1 MLACDMLNEESHN
14 NIEVRKN
21 TFGKE
26 MLRYMRN
33 AKVVV
38 IALDDDTIAAGQ
50 LVLLHAMNMGVPV
63 IITRSH
69 GVTDDYVIDHYN
81 GLIIDKTEESL
92 LTALTRFSMIKYF
105 IVVCVKMGK
114 KNLKIII
121 HTMQWEKTLVIY

>member
-1 MLACDMLNEESHN
+1 
-14 NIEVRKN
+14 
-21 TFGKE
+21 

-33 AKVVV
+33 AKAVV

-50 LVLLHAMNMGVPV
+50 LVLLHAMNMGGSCYNYC
-63 IITRSH
+63 SH

-92 LTALTRFSMIKYF
+92 LTALDQIFNDKVLYS
-105 IVVCVKMGK
+105 CLCENGK